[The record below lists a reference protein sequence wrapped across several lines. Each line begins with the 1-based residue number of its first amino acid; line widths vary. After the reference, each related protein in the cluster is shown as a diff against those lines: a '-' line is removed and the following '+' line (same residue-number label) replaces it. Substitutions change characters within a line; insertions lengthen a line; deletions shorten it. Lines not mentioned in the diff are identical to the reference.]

1 MFTSFDIALPTYEVI
16 TPQTKQSFLLKS
28 LTIAD
33 EEKMKASLMNER
45 KILNHLNKCIY
56 DSIADKDSKFTL
68 EKFLSSVTLKD
79 REALL
84 YGLYHI
90 TYEEIRNYT
99 IACGKCGTN
108 QDVTV
113 KASDTF
119 NINLYDG
126 KPNEILK
133 KREIKQ
139 LSILKDVTVS
149 VKQPTLAD
157 ENEAMNRFQFNTYS
171 NELIAETLII
181 DKFIWNYADEAKEPM
196 IIDDRSD
203 IVRAYL
209 SLPARDKKVIND
221 LYIEQFGNYQIELK
235 MQNTCTKCGNTEVI
249 DIDLVDNFFRAM
261 YQ

>member
-1 MFTSFDIALPTYEVI
+1 MFTSFDVALPTYEVI

-33 EEKMKASLMNER
+33 EEKMKASLMSER
-45 KILNHLNKCIY
+45 KILQHLNKCIY
-56 DSIADKDSKFTL
+56 DAIDNKENIPL

-99 IACGKCGTN
+99 VTCGKCGET
-108 QDVTV
+108 QDVTI

-119 NINLYDG
+119 NMNMYDG
-126 KPNEILK
+126 EPGEIITKKITKDLKILK
-133 KREIKQ
+133 
-139 LSILKDVTVS
+139 S
-149 VKQPTLAD
+149 VKVVVRQPTLAD
-157 ENEAMNRFQFNTYS
+157 ENEAMKRFQFMTYS

-181 DKFIWNYADEAKEPM
+181 DKFIWDSSDAAKEPT
-196 IIDDRSD
+196 IIEDRD
-203 IVRAYL
+203 EITRAYL
-209 SLPARDKKVIND
+209 SLPARDKKIINTT
-221 LYIEQFGNYQIELK
+221 YIDNFGVYQIELK
-235 MQNTCTKCGNTEVI
+235 MKTSCTKCGNAEVI
-249 DIDLVDNFFRAM
+249 DIDLVDSFFRAM

>member
-1 MFTSFDIALPTYEVI
+1 MFTSFNVALPTYEVI

-33 EEKMKASLMNER
+33 EEKMKASLVNEK

-56 DSIADKDSKFTL
+56 DAIAEKNKKYTL
-68 EKFLSSVTLKD
+68 DEFLSTVTLKD

-99 IACGKCGTN
+99 ITCGNCGAN

-113 KASDTF
+113 NASDTF
-119 NINLYDG
+119 SMELYDG
-126 KPNEILK
+126 KENEILK
-133 KREIKQ
+133 KRVTEDLK
-139 LSILKDVTVS
+139 ILKTVK
-149 VKQPTLAD
+149 VVIKQPTLKD
-157 ENEAMNRFQFNTYS
+157 ENEAMKRFTFQNYS

-181 DKFIWNYADEAKEPM
+181 DKFIWDHAEEAKEPM
-196 IIDDRSD
+196 IIEDRD
-203 IVRAYL
+203 EVIRAYL
-209 SLPARDKKVIND
+209 SLPAKDKKIINKS
-221 LYIEQFGNYQIELK
+221 YIDNFGKYQISLK
-235 MQNTCTKCGNTEVI
+235 MKNTCTKCGHTEVI